1 MSRDRRLALG
11 TLAVII
17 VVAGAVAVIAI
28 NRGFGTRNYDAR
40 IDSYHRVG
48 DDLHIVVFVGIG
60 YGDPIVGYDLE
71 EDIQT
76 VTVTVHAQ
84 NRDFGPGTFKNLAL
98 YLGIPVT
105 VTLRDVLGNRTV
117 RTAAGSA
124 VPEVSCPDGTV
135 ACFVGR

>member
-1 MSRDRRLALG
+1 MSRNRRLALA
-11 TLAVII
+11 TVAVII
-17 VVAGAVAVIAI
+17 VLASVIAI
-28 NRGFGTRNYDAR
+28 VISRSSGPRTYDAR
-40 IDSYHRVG
+40 IDSYRRVS

-60 YGDPIVGYDLE
+60 YGDPIAGYDIQ
-71 EDIQT
+71 EDAQT

-105 VTLRDVLGNRTV
+105 VTLRDLLGNRTV

-124 VPEVSCPDGTV
+124 IPEVTCPDGTF